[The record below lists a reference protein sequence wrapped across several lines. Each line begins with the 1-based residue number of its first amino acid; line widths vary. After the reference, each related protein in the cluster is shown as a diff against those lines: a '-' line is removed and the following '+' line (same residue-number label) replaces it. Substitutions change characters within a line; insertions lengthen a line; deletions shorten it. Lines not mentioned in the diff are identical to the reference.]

1 MSARVEGWA
10 LFKKGIFFKGFIT
23 GMLLQLAIGPVFV
36 FIINITLQN
45 GLLNGL
51 AAVAAVTVVDYLY
64 IVMSIIGIGALL
76 EKPGL
81 KKIMLVVSSIV
92 LIVFGVLLVNKGINF
107 VLKET
112 SVIVLESYFKSFAT
126 VFILTISSPLTIVFW
141 TGLFGNKAIEYK
153 LDKKGLLVFGAAAGL
168 ATAVFMGTSVI
179 VLSTIKVV
187 LPLLV
192 FKVLN
197 IFAGLVL
204 ISFGIMRLVPS
215 KIKNSVNPDLSPDID
230 M

>member
-1 MSARVEGWA
+1 M
-10 LFKKGIFFKGFIT
+10 
-23 GMLLQLAIGPVFV
+23 
-36 FIINITLQN
+36 
-45 GLLNGL
+45 
-51 AAVAAVTVVDYLY
+51 
-64 IVMSIIGIGALL
+64 
-76 EKPGL
+76 
-81 KKIMLVVSSIV
+81 
-92 LIVFGVLLVNKGINF
+92 
-107 VLKET
+107 
-112 SVIVLESYFKSFAT
+112 
-126 VFILTISSPLTIVFW
+126 
-141 TGLFGNKAIEYK
+141 
-153 LDKKGLLVFGAAAGL
+153 
-168 ATAVFMGTSVI
+168 ATAVFMGASVI